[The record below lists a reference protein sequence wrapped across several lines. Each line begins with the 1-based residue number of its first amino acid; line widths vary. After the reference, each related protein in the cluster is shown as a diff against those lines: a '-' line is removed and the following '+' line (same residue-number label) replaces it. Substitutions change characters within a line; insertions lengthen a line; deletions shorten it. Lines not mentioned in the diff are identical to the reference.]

1 MLNLS
6 TWVPNHNWSPND
18 ANSDSIMEC
27 LRTLSSNDD
36 DVNILGATLATPDLN
51 MANVENIKNIWQN
64 HHKIDNNYKAV
75 QQSAVYQLINKQWPL
90 PSSSMLYTVS
100 NDIVKPAVKL
110 VDDAKIHDFS
120 ALNEYA
126 LNWAGFSLQS
136 TYLDN
141 FAIYLAP
148 DIDVVKNIVKKIVN
162 QKTISD
168 KRFDDLNKY
177 YDTIDIDQI
186 VTPLLTNNYSFDDY
200 EAPMSFQNV
209 TRSVLNAEITNK
221 NLVPVFN
228 NYEEV
233 LAPTKILIINV
244 DALGQS
250 SLGTVSGLLK
260 DIKTLNNNLKLN
272 TVRRKQLIT
281 KPKDL
286 EPNTNN
292 QPKNYTKKTQ
302 LDHQYGGQLGTVHD
316 SPATIMFKTKRII
329 KWAQTFTNKASS
341 NRTVKRQKS
350 FMRPNRRHPN
360 NFNIAGKLNHI
371 QYKRDIHVFL
381 DTSGSITP
389 DEYATGI
396 QIIAKAAK
404 TLNVDIYFT
413 SFASVTSETV
423 KIPTQNK
430 TEYQIRKLIMD
441 IPKTSGGTDYNNV
454 YNHIMKDATIARRQ
468 NRSEP
473 INIMLT
479 DFAYDLSKYDNIN
492 SYILDNTYYMGY
504 SANNNSHRHEFAR
517 QLAYRTN
524 KPIGFI
530 KSKFA

>member
-1 MLNLS
+1 MLDLS
-6 TWVPNHNWSPND
+6 TWVPTHTWSPND

-36 DVNILGATLATPDLN
+36 EVNILGATLATTDLN
-51 MANVENIKNIWQN
+51 MNNVDAIKDIWKN
-64 HHKIDNNYKAV
+64 HHQIDNNYKAV
-75 QQSAVYQLINKQWPL
+75 QQSAVYQLINNKWPL
-90 PSSSMLYTVS
+90 PSPSMLYTVS
-100 NDIVKPAVKL
+100 NDIVKPAVEL
-110 VDDAKIHDFS
+110 VDNAKIHDFS

-148 DIDVVKNIVKKIVN
+148 DIDVVKKIVKQIAN
-162 QKTISD
+162 HKTSGD
-168 KRFDDLNKY
+168 GRFEDLAKY
-177 YDTIDIDQI
+177 YDTIEIDQI
-186 VTPLLTNNYSFDDY
+186 ITPLLTNNYTFDDY

-209 TRSVLNAEITNK
+209 TRSVINTEITNK

-286 EPNTNN
+286 EPNINN
-292 QPKNYTKKTQ
+292 KKSYTKKTQ
-302 LDHQYGGQLGTVHD
+302 LDNQYGNQLGVVTD

-360 NFNIAGKLNHI
+360 NFNIAGKLNHV

-441 IPKTSGGTDYNNV
+441 IPKTAGGTDYNNV
-454 YNHIMKDATIARRQ
+454 YNHIMKDANIARKQ

-479 DFAYDLSKYDNIN
+479 DFAYDLSKYDNVN
-492 SYILDNTYYMGY
+492 PYILDNTYYMGY
-504 SANNNSHRHEFAR
+504 SANNNRHRHEFAR